1 MNQNQQK
8 SFFTDDEYRIL
19 LSALGRERKVCEQ
32 LEAKDDDKDL
42 LRIMSSI
49 EHKIKCIQYPDK
61 IKCSQNQVGNDKY
74 SMLEIGKKHK
84 CINNEM
90 RRRTLFVKETN
101 KTKVTLFPIIFD
113 WRAFTDMDYAD
124 YKSKMENSLLYSGD
138 YIGCVRIGNLLI
150 DLSVYSKQQDGP
162 IIEIDDAHLC
172 LQLYVGGVDTGYAYG
187 RNSYPYDCVDD
198 AAYKFN
204 DAMTSE
210 GYFEYQKKIENK
222 IIDIMRNSKYSK
234 ADLVE
239 KATEKLHVW

>member
-1 MNQNQQK
+1 MNQQN
-8 SFFTDDEYRIL
+8 SFFTDEEYRIL

-32 LEAKDDDKDL
+32 IVAKDDDKDL

-61 IKCSQNQVGNDKY
+61 TKCSQNQVGNDKY
-74 SMLEIGKKHK
+74 SMLEIGKNHK

-90 RRRTLFVKETN
+90 RRRTLFIK
-101 KTKVTLFPIIFD
+101 KKDDTKVTLCPIIFD

-138 YIGCVRIGNLLI
+138 YIGCVRIGDLLI

-198 AAYKFN
+198 AAYKFS
-204 DAMTSE
+204 DEMTSE
-210 GYFEYQKKIENK
+210 GYFEFQRKIENK
-222 IIDIMRNSKYSK
+222 VIDIIRNSKYSK